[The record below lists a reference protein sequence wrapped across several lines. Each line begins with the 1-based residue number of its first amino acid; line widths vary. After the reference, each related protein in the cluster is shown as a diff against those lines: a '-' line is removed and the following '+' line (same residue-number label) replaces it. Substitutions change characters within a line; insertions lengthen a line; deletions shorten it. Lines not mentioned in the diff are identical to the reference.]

1 MATMKRPPLP
11 KMLFRGLFRRCA
23 WCGGKGAFYTGWTK
37 KQATCKTCGL
47 NWRRDDVG
55 YELGAAATAAII
67 CMGPL
72 VLLLGIIVGFTWPE
86 VNAVPLFIVLG
97 VGAIVLPLL
106 LYPSSYTIW
115 QGVDIIM
122 RPPQPDDFEP
132 VDASSDSAEA
142 PSTSS

>member
-1 MATMKRPPLP
+1 MDAMKRPPLP

-23 WCGGKGAFYTGWTK
+23 WCGGKGAFYTGWVR
-37 KQATCKTCGL
+37 KQSTCKTCGL

-72 VLLLGIIVGFTWPE
+72 VLLLGIIVGLTWPE

-97 VGAIVLPLL
+97 VGAIGLPLL
-106 LYPSSYTIW
+106 LYPSSYTMW

-122 RPPQPDDFEP
+122 RPPKPEDFEP
-132 VDASSDSAEA
+132 VDATAASNESSRAS
-142 PSTSS
+142 

>member
-1 MATMKRPPLP
+1 MVAMKRPPLP

-37 KQATCKTCGL
+37 KQATSKTCGL

-55 YELGAAATAAII
+55 DELGAAATAAII

-72 VLLLGIIVGFTWPE
+72 VVLLGIIVAVTWPE

-97 VGAIVLPLL
+97 LGAIALPLL

-122 RPPQPDDFEP
+122 RPPQPEDFEP
-132 VDASSDSAEA
+132 VDAAASSAEA
-142 PSTSS
+142 SSTT